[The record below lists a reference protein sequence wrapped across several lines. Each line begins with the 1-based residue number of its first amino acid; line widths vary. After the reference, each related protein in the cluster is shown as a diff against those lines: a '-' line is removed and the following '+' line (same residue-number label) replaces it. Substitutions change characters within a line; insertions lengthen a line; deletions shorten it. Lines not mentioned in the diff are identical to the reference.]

1 MQRLSVSRT
10 STPRPLRPQT
20 SGAVIWAGALAVA
33 VLGLTGLAGPAP
45 ASAQPRS
52 EPLKSAVDT
61 AQAAPGSAS
70 HPSSSKV
77 ASATKPQWSELTAE
91 QQQALQPLAAH
102 WHTLSTGHKRKW
114 LALSRNYANM
124 SADDRTTL
132 HSRMIEWAAL
142 SNQQRAQARLNFA
155 EVKSVPADERK
166 AKWEQ
171 YQALSEEEKR
181 RLAERAPTKPR
192 GAAVPVRPVPAQK
205 LVTVPAVTPTG
216 QHTPRILLA
225 PPVSAAASATPS
237 TSPAAVMVATP
248 PERVPGIVS
257 VVPSPASGTSSPP
270 VPPEAQVP
278 MPSASPSGSAP
289 SAAAGRPTEQSSPP

>member
-1 MQRLSVSRT
+1 MQRPSVFRT
-10 STPRPLRPQT
+10 STPRPMCPQT
-20 SGAVIWAGALAVA
+20 PGAVNWAGALAVA
-33 VLGLTGLAGPAP
+33 VLGLAGLTGPAP
-45 ASAQPRS
+45 ASAQPRA

-61 AQAAPGSAS
+61 AQGAPGSAS
-70 HPSSSKV
+70 HPSASKV
-77 ASATKPQWSELTAE
+77 ASATKPYWSELTAE

-102 WHTLSTGHKRKW
+102 WHTLGTGHKRKW

-155 EVKSVPADERK
+155 EVKSLPADERK

-237 TSPAAVMVATP
+237 AAVMVAPP

-257 VVPSPASGTSSPP
+257 ILPSPASSGTASPP

-278 MPSASPSGSAP
+278 TPSASPSGSAP

>member
-1 MQRLSVSRT
+1 MRRLSVSST
-10 STPRPLRPQT
+10 STPRPIRPQT
-20 SGAVIWAGALAVA
+20 SGALIWAGALAAA
-33 VLGLTGLAGPAP
+33 VFGLTLAGAH
-45 ASAQPRS
+45 AQSRS
-52 EPLKSAVDT
+52 EPFRSAADT
-61 AQAAPGSAS
+61 AQAAPAS
-70 HPSSSKV
+70 VSPSSSSASKAV
-77 ASATKPQWSELTAE
+77 SATKPYWSELTAE

-102 WHTLSTGHKRKW
+102 WHTLNTGHKRKW

-124 SADDRTTL
+124 SADDQTTL

-155 EVKSVPADERK
+155 EVKRVPADERK

-181 RLAERAPTKPR
+181 RLAERAPAKPR

-205 LVTVPAVTPTG
+205 LVTVPAVTPAG

-225 PPVSAAASATPS
+225 PPASVAAPAAA
-237 TSPAAVMVATP
+237 PAAIMVASP
-248 PERVPGIVS
+248 PERVPGTVS
-257 VVPSPASGTSSPP
+257 GPSPASGGSSPP

-278 MPSASPSGSAP
+278 MPS
-289 SAAAGRPTEQSSPP
+289 PTPP

>member
-1 MQRLSVSRT
+1 M
-10 STPRPLRPQT
+10 RPQT
-20 SGAVIWAGALAVA
+20 PGALVWAGAIAMAVFGLA
-33 VLGLTGLAGPAP
+33 GLTGLSLASAHQRSESPTAGAGATQAVP
-45 ASAQPRS
+45 ASAS
-52 EPLKSAVDT
+52 HL
-61 AQAAPGSAS
+61 AA
-70 HPSSSKV
+70 SKV
-77 ASATKPQWSELTAE
+77 APATKPFWNELTAE
-91 QQQALQPLAAH
+91 QQQALQPLASH
-102 WHTLSTGHKRKW
+102 WHALSTAHKRKW

-124 SADDRTTL
+124 PADDQTTL

-181 RLAERAPTKPR
+181 RLAERAPAKPR
-192 GAAVPVRPVPAQK
+192 GAAIPVRPVPAQK

-225 PPVSAAASATPS
+225 PPATVVAPAPPAPTAILVAS
-237 TSPAAVMVATP
+237 P
-248 PERVPGIVS
+248 PERAPGIAPI
-257 VVPSPASGTSSPP
+257 PSPAPDTPSAP

-278 MPSASPSGSAP
+278 TP
-289 SAAAGRPTEQSSPP
+289 SPP